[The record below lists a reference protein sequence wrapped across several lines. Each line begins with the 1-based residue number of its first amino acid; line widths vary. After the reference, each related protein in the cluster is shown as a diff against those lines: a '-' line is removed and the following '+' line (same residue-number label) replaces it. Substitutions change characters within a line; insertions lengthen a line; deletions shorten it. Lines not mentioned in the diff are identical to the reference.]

1 MFSKQQ
7 IINQVI
13 ESLPVDQRTRSDHIE
28 RSYGLA
34 VIDLANKFIE
44 QDRMIMKTTT
54 VAANARTVILRGIN
68 TDVAHIYYIRYG
80 TGEEQD
86 LLTYIPFSEFV
97 KDYSDPS
104 EDAGV
109 PTKYTFLGMDPAT
122 QLPEVKFNC
131 PAEEATTMEVYYFKD
146 IDPNLL
152 RDSQAPALVNVTL
165 AFFFG
170 IGTDVGA
177 GFYRAYRINIS
188 DVRATGKK
196 VVDKE
201 SKFVQN
207 PIDENIS
214 VIRSNIRSNRA

>member
-13 ESLPVDQRTRSDHIE
+13 ETLPADQKTRSDHIG
-28 RSYGLA
+28 RSYNLA

-44 QDRMIMKTTT
+44 QDRMVMKTTD
-54 VAANARTVILRGIN
+54 VSANDRTVILKGIN
-68 TDVAHIYYIRYG
+68 TNVAHIYYIRYG
-80 TGEEQD
+80 TADEQD
-86 LLTYIPFSEFV
+86 LLEYIPFSEFV
-97 KDYSDPS
+97 KKYSNPS
-104 EDAGV
+104 ADAGV
-109 PTKYTFLGMDPAT
+109 PTKYTFMGRDEST
-122 QLPEVKFNC
+122 QQPEVKFNC
-131 PAEEATTMEVYYFKD
+131 PAEESTTMEVYYFKD

-152 RDSQAPALVNVTL
+152 RDSQAPALVNCTL

-170 IGTDVGA
+170 IGTEIGR
-177 GFYRAYRINIS
+177 GFYGAYRINIA